1 MIAIVLGTRPEIVK
15 LYPLILLL
23 KKKRINFK
31 VIHTGQHYSKNL
43 NDIFFDNF
51 KEFRI
56 DFNLKVGSHSNSKQ
70 TALMMTGIEKILL
83 RHKFKAL
90 IVYGDT
96 NSSLA
101 GAMVASKFRNITLV
115 HLEAGLRSFETKM
128 PEETNRVL
136 IDHIS
141 DLLLTPT
148 KLASSFL
155 IKENIKKEKI
165 LFVGNLIKDTLKQV
179 QNKIGTNQIL
189 KRLKLFSNKYFLVTI
204 HREENLK
211 QLSRLK
217 WILNSLNETYD
228 YFKLPIIFSCH
239 PHTLKII
246 KKNKFKINENITLLQ
261 SLNYFDFLSLLK
273 NSKLIISD
281 SGGIQEESCILKK
294 RMITIRSNT
303 ERQETLK
310 IGCNTLVQHDEQIV
324 NSIKRQ
330 LKRKIVW
337 SNPYGSGNVSKKII
351 KVLKKIR

>member
-15 LYPLILLL
+15 LYPLILKL
-23 KKKRINFK
+23 KKNKFNFK

-43 NDIFFDNF
+43 NNIFFDNF
-51 KEFRI
+51 KEFKI
-56 DFNLKVGSHSNSKQ
+56 DYNLRVGSHSNTQQ
-70 TALMMTGIEKILL
+70 TALMMLGIEKILL
-83 RHKFKAL
+83 KHKFKAL

-101 GAMVASKFRNITLV
+101 GAIVASKFRSINLI
-115 HLEAGLRSFETKM
+115 HLEAGLRSFEKKM

-165 LFVGNLIKDTLKQV
+165 FFVGNLIQDTLKLV
-179 QNKIGTNQIL
+179 KNNIKSNCLLKKLKIL
-189 KRLKLFSNKYFLVTI
+189 PNKYFLATI

-211 QLSRLK
+211 QFHRLK
-217 WILNSLNETYD
+217 WIINSLNETSN
-228 YFKLPIIFSCH
+228 YFNLPIIFSCH
-239 PHTLKII
+239 PQTLKII
-246 KKNKFKINENITLLQ
+246 KSNKFKINKNITLLK
-261 SLNYFDFLSLLK
+261 SLNYFDFLILLK

-294 RMITIRSNT
+294 KMVTIRTNT

-310 IGCNTLVQHDEQIV
+310 IGCNSLLKYKSSLVNI
-324 NSIKRQ
+324 IKKQ
-330 LKRKIVW
+330 LNRNIIW
-337 SNPYGSGNVSKKII
+337 SNPYGSGNSASKILKVIKKI
-351 KVLKKIR
+351 K